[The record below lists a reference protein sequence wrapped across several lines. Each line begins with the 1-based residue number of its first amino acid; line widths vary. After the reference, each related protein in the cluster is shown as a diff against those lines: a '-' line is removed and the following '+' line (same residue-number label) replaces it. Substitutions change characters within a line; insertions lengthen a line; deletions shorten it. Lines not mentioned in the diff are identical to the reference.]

1 MGVGD
6 AAVKIETTGIDEII
20 DQMGKMQ
27 QLTGDV
33 AQAMLRAGGN
43 VFQREWIS
51 EAEKRKHRKTGYM
64 IKNIGFGKP
73 KTKNGTLQVEVY
85 PQGYGKPQG
94 KRGTRTRNSVKAFV
108 LHHGRAPGP
117 DRIGEIKADEWVKSV
132 VLNATDE
139 SNQAMADVWGKFIAT
154 GDVPAVKKLSKGK
167 K

>member
-1 MGVGD
+1 MGD

-33 AQAMLRAGGN
+33 AQAMLQAGGN

-51 EAEKRKHRKTGYM
+51 EAEKRNHRKTGYM

-73 KTKNGTLQVEVY
+73 KTKSGTLQVEVY

-94 KRGTRTRNSVKAFV
+94 KKGTRTRNSVKAFV
-108 LHHGRAPGP
+108 LHHGRGGSRP
-117 DRIGEIKADEWVKSV
+117 IKADKWVESV
-132 VLNATDE
+132 VQNATDD